1 MEKPLIGLYLR
12 LSEDDGREVSDESNS
27 ITSQRE
33 ILKTYV
39 RQHQELADCPTIEFC
54 DDGYS
59 GTNFARPGVQKLFEQ
74 VRTGGISVVDRKS
87 VV

>member
-12 LSEDDGREVSDESNS
+12 LSEEDGREVSDESNS

-39 RQHQELADCPTIEFC
+39 RQHQELADCPTIEAIVFRK
-54 DDGYS
+54 DLLKS
-59 GTNFARPGVQKLFEQ
+59 ESF
-74 VRTGGISVVDRKS
+74 ISYE
-87 VV
+87 